1 MNSQT
6 NRNAPYAIANTFC
19 DGLLLLPRGIGLLL
33 WIEMLQLW
41 PDLTLLYG
49 PASVYDAELLPFW
62 HSISGWSWEE
72 IFRKAHPI
80 WIHLTATAYSLCCL
94 FLVFGKWIRY
104 SSILL
109 LLIQH
114 GLFMVD
120 LRWTYGADY
129 LAQTGLLFSIFFSY
143 TAQSESQLTWQRKGV
158 YAWQAQLVL
167 VYFFGGL
174 GKAMGPTWWNGEA
187 IWKAV
192 QQPFPGNLI
201 DIPLSWGNWT
211 ICWGMMGIGIVL
223 LELGYVLAWIGTM
236 YRRIIYIAAIAM
248 HLSIALTIGLYHFSA
263 LMIWYN
269 LCAWYYPYR
278 RQTSIPIHNSS
289 LGYADTDAAGT
300 VRPAS
305 IQYKERR

>member
-1 MNSQT
+1 MDTSHRYSLQ
-6 NRNAPYAIANTFC
+6 F
-19 DGLLLLPRGIGLLL
+19 
-33 WIEMLQLW
+33 MLSFLGFWQM
-41 PDLTLLYG
+41 DTLFQYPIIIDTARSFYGG
-49 PASVYDAELLPFW
+49 PA
-62 HSISGWSWEE
+62 
-72 IFRKAHPI
+72 
-80 WIHLTATAYSLCCL
+80 
-94 FLVFGKWIRY
+94 
-104 SSILL
+104 
-109 LLIQH
+109 
-114 GLFMVD
+114 VD
-120 LRWTYGADY
+120 LRSRLSGTNRVAIQY
-129 LAQTGLLFSIFFSY
+129 FFSY